1 MSLSMAI
8 RTSAPHNDTAIALNI
23 YLSHLSSI
31 VALRV
36 CFCLSSPPPRRTA
49 TGDGDLVARVASVV
63 VAKTGSAISIS
74 TTEKEVVRCGGAA
87 RRRASKA
94 RMDLKFFVHRANVMA
109 LYRECLRTAR
119 RAPVQARADLC
130 EMARQE
136 FRDSIRLSD
145 GNTKDAPNAKML
157 LQQGRN
163 RLQEIKMMV
172 DMVK

>member
-1 MSLSMAI
+1 MAGAGGGGTQ
-8 RTSAPHNDTAIALNI
+8 REPTRRGHNWGWIAK
-23 YLSHLSSI
+23 
-31 VALRV
+31 
-36 CFCLSSPPPRRTA
+36 PRPIPA
-49 TGDGDLVARVASVV
+49 DQ
-63 VAKTGSAISIS
+63 KTGSAISIS

>member
-1 MSLSMAI
+1 MAGAGGGG
-8 RTSAPHNDTAIALNI
+8 TQGEG
-23 YLSHLSSI
+23 
-31 VALRV
+31 
-36 CFCLSSPPPRRTA
+36 A
-49 TGDGDLVARVASVV
+49 TGAGLQNKPRPIPADQ
-63 VAKTGSAISIS
+63 KTGSAISIF